1 MHSRIDPDTLASI
14 EPFLFYFLLRFEANT
29 VGSVMSFGFA
39 LTEQSENTSKA
50 NVRVRPFSILSSTS
64 FHPFLAHAD
73 TNKPSIFGAD
83 FRAFDIQII
92 KGPKTFLC
100 LNYYIVLYGVKM
112 RT

>member
-1 MHSRIDPDTLASI
+1 
-14 EPFLFYFLLRFEANT
+14 
-29 VGSVMSFGFA
+29 MSFGFA

-50 NVRVRPFSILSSTS
+50 MLASVLFQFYPRLP

-92 KGPKTFLC
+92 KGPKTFLVF
-100 LNYYIVLYGVKM
+100 NDHP
-112 RT
+112 T